1 MKKRSI
7 LEELN
12 MISVE
17 RDRNYVVE
25 NRGEHLIQSAIYLIE
40 KIEQYYDT
48 PTAND
53 LTNRIINSIR
63 SKDPSKFSR
72 GIRKVIKE
80 SQQDFPDQ
88 EQES

>member
-7 LEELN
+7 IEELN

-17 RDRNYVVE
+17 RDRNYIVE
-25 NRGEHLIQSAIYLIE
+25 NRGEHLIHSAIHLIE
-40 KIEQYYDT
+40 QIEQHYDT
-48 PTAND
+48 ATATD

-63 SKDPSKFSR
+63 SKDSSKFSR

-80 SQQDFPDQ
+80 SQQNNQDL
-88 EQES
+88 S

>member
-7 LEELN
+7 IEELN
-12 MISVE
+12 MISVD
-17 RDRNYVVE
+17 RDRNYIVE
-25 NRGEHLIQSAIYLIE
+25 NRGEHLIQSAIHLIE
-40 KIEQYYDT
+40 KIEQNYDES
-48 PTAND
+48 TATD

-80 SQQDFPDQ
+80 NQQDDL
-88 EQES
+88 